1 MRMRSSKVVV
11 FLLTFFILLSQVF
24 TSSFALADNKV
35 PFTIFHTNDMH
46 GRLGYEE
53 YKGKPSSF
61 GSAREKALIDKEKKE
76 SNLLELEEK

>member
-1 MRMRSSKVVV
+1 MRIRSSKVVV

-53 YKGKPSSF
+53 
-61 GSAREKALIDKEKKE
+61 
-76 SNLLELEEK
+76 